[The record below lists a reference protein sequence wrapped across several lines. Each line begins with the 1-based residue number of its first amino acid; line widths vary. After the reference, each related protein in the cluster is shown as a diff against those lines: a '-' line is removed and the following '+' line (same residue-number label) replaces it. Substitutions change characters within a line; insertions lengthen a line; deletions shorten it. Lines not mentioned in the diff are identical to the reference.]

1 MVSLPKLSR
10 AISEPRKNFSVAAA
24 KFPLLKTNKK
34 IEPVIGEI
42 KLNIISNFLLKG
54 VKTDKQIKQKL
65 AALNNKKDEKKI
77 LKVVLKQNDS
87 KDPLKRQPVTYN
99 HSTTLN
105 SIIRKVSSK
114 NEFKQP
120 TNGIKI
126 IENSSRV
133 SFNDEIVSVVQDDS
147 STSLLFLDSLKY
159 KYSNNPT
166 LERRETITKL
176 NRFKKKCSIAL
187 AKTTESV
194 EIFESIKKKKASVK
208 FESPSDNKPPP
219 VNNGPHFGSCLS
231 FDGQFATLSGIEDL
245 VKSKLKAKLDEI
257 FSENTTRLKFRAYK
271 NDKKQEIINELK
283 EILANNDTANNDSP
297 QQQKNENN
305 GYQNPFRKAL
315 ISKYIQD
322 GLSLL
327 DEINKFLKTNFSQ
340 IAQEEIKIQESVYSF
355 DYDSS
360 NSKSDDI
367 NLIDTNLSKTQELA
381 NKFKDWKLIW
391 STAF

>member
-1 MVSLPKLSR
+1 M
-10 AISEPRKNFSVAAA
+10 
-24 KFPLLKTNKK
+24 
-34 IEPVIGEI
+34 
-42 KLNIISNFLLKG
+42 
-54 VKTDKQIKQKL
+54 
-65 AALNNKKDEKKI
+65 
-77 LKVVLKQNDS
+77 
-87 KDPLKRQPVTYN
+87 
-99 HSTTLN
+99 
-105 SIIRKVSSK
+105 SSK

-147 STSLLFLDSLKY
+147 LSFLDSLKY

-194 EIFESIKKKKASVK
+194 EIFASIKKKKASVK
-208 FESPSDNKPPP
+208 FESPSDNKLPTA
-219 VNNGPHFGSCLS
+219 NNGPYFGSCLS

-257 FSENTTRLKFRAYK
+257 FTENTTRLKLRAYK

-283 EILANNDTANNDSP
+283 EILVNNDTANNDSP

-340 IAQEEIKIQESVYSF
+340 ITQEEIKIQESVYSF

-360 NSKSDDI
+360 SKSDDI

>member
-10 AISEPRKNFSVAAA
+10 AIPEPRKNFSVAAA
-24 KFPLLKTNKK
+24 KFPLLKTNRK
-34 IEPVIGEI
+34 IEPVIEEI

-65 AALNNKKDEKKI
+65 AALNNKKDEKKS

-99 HSTTLN
+99 RSTTLN
-105 SIIRKVSSK
+105 SIIRKMSSK

-133 SFNDEIVSVVQDDS
+133 SFNDEVVSVVQDDS
-147 STSLLFLDSLKY
+147 LSFLDSLKY
-159 KYSNNPT
+159 KYSNNPS

-194 EIFESIKKKKASVK
+194 EIFASIKKKKASVK
-208 FESPSDNKPPP
+208 FESPSDNKLPTS
-219 VNNGPHFGSCLS
+219 NNGPYFGSCLS

-257 FSENTTRLKFRAYK
+257 FTENTTRLKLRAYK

-283 EILANNDTANNDSP
+283 EILVNNDTTNNDSP

-340 IAQEEIKIQESVYSF
+340 ITQEEIKIQESVYSF

-360 NSKSDDI
+360 SKSDDI

>member
-10 AISEPRKNFSVAAA
+10 AIPEPRKNFSVAAA
-24 KFPLLKTNKK
+24 KFPLLKTNRK
-34 IEPVIGEI
+34 IEPVIEEI

-65 AALNNKKDEKKI
+65 AALNNKKDEKKS

-87 KDPLKRQPVTYN
+87 EDPLKRQPVTYN
-99 HSTTLN
+99 RSTTLN
-105 SIIRKVSSK
+105 SIIRKMSSK

-133 SFNDEIVSVVQDDS
+133 SFNDEVVSVVQDDS
-147 STSLLFLDSLKY
+147 LSFLDSLKY
-159 KYSNNPT
+159 KYSNNPS

-176 NRFKKKCSIAL
+176 NRFKKKCNIAL

-194 EIFESIKKKKASVK
+194 EIFASIKKKKASVK
-208 FESPSDNKPPP
+208 FESPSDNKLPTA
-219 VNNGPHFGSCLS
+219 NNGPYFGSCLS

-257 FSENTTRLKFRAYK
+257 FTENTTRLKLRAYK

-283 EILANNDTANNDSP
+283 EILVNNDTANNDSP

-340 IAQEEIKIQESVYSF
+340 ITQEEIKIQESVYSF

-360 NSKSDDI
+360 SKSDDI